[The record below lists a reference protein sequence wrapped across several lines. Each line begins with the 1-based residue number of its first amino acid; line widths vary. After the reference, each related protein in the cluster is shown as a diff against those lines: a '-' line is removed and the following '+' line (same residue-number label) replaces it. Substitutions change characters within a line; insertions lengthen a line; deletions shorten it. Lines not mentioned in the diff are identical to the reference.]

1 MAQSGWEQHQR
12 ICIPAQTLQKQYMDY
27 FAPQMDVESE
37 EASAQMWFHGIFLQT
52 VGPLCSQ
59 NNWTEPS
66 SCYLLAQWAVVWC
79 HSLPPPLALAHS
91 PRWVV
96 EFLCW
101 RSRLIDNSICVGV
114 ITAWLI
120 GRGGTLEHCHY
131 WHTGTT
137 PHTLADGRGNE
148 GKRAG
153 RDQRRYERRLVCV
166 WKSEWRKNGGKALK
180 KGQWGFHVGRR
191 LLLFFVIPF
200 FFLLDYTA
208 AIMLHCSPSAIDNL
222 LSHTHLRHCC

>member
-1 MAQSGWEQHQR
+1 MAQSGWEEHQR

-37 EASAQMWFHGIFLQT
+37 EASAQMWFDGIFLQT
-52 VGPLCSQ
+52 VGPLRSQ

-101 RSRLIDNSICVGV
+101 RSCLIDNSICVGV

-131 WHTGTT
+131 WHN
-137 PHTLADGRGNE
+137 PSHTRRWE
-148 GKRAG
+148 G
-153 RDQRRYERRLVCV
+153 ERRDGGLGETSVGVNADLFVCGKV
-166 WKSEWRKNGGKALK
+166 SGGKLE
-180 KGQWGFHVGRR
+180 GR
-191 LLLFFVIPF
+191 L
-200 FFLLDYTA
+200 
-208 AIMLHCSPSAIDNL
+208 
-222 LSHTHLRHCC
+222 

>member
-1 MAQSGWEQHQR
+1 MAQSGWEEHQR
-12 ICIPAQTLQKQYMDY
+12 ICIPAQTLQKQYTDY

-52 VGPLCSQ
+52 VGPLRSQ

-101 RSRLIDNSICVGV
+101 RNRLIDNSICVGV

-137 PHTLADGRGNE
+137 PHALADGRGNE
-148 GKRAG
+148 GMESW
-153 RDQRRYERRLVCV
+153 ERPASVWTPTCLCVEKWVEEKWREGSKERPVRLSC
-166 WKSEWRKNGGKALK
+166 G
-180 KGQWGFHVGRR
+180 
-191 LLLFFVIPF
+191 
-200 FFLLDYTA
+200 
-208 AIMLHCSPSAIDNL
+208 
-222 LSHTHLRHCC
+222 